1 LSRSVARR
9 RRLAFWG
16 LIGAVFISQTGFGAV
31 LPILPIFIRERGAS
45 YTLVGVIVGAA
56 LIGQFAGQYPAGWLS
71 DRIGRRP
78 VMIAGLLVAG
88 AGNALFALPG
98 SIWLLV
104 VLRVVQGLGVGAFR
118 PGARAAIADLVP
130 AGERGVA
137 YGWFSAATLSG
148 FITGPALGG
157 ALAAFGRGAVFEATG
172 VATVAAAVVLAIT
185 LEGGAPTS
193 AAAVGRAGG
202 AGWSN
207 PALRGVVIVSAGIYF
222 LVGVYDVIWSL
233 FMKGIGATDLQ
244 VGLSFSLFALPLVL
258 VTPLAGWAAD
268 HWDRRWTIVAS
279 TIGVAVIAPIYP
291 LFRSI
296 PLVIGLGVVEA
307 VIAAFPEPA
316 LNGYLMDAV
325 PAAVRGRVAGLAGA
339 AEGGANA
346 VGALCA
352 GALFGL
358 GAAVPFDVMG
368 AVCLAAALASLPAL
382 MAAGDR
388 RPSPAATIPST
399 GDDEEPGN

>member
-1 LSRSVARR
+1 VLRR
-9 RRLAFWG
+9 RRIAFWG
-16 LIGAVFISQTGFGAV
+16 LIAAVFISQTGFGAV
-31 LPILPIFIRERGAS
+31 LPILPLFIRDRGAS
-45 YTLVGVIVGAA
+45 YSLVGVIVGAA

-88 AGNALFALPG
+88 GGTALFALPR
-98 SIWLLV
+98 STWLLIA
-104 VLRVVQGLGVGAFR
+104 LRVVQGLGTGAFR

-157 ALAAFGRGAVFEATG
+157 ALVAFGRAAVFEATG
-172 VATVAAAVVLAIT
+172 VATLIAALVLAVT
-185 LEGGAPTS
+185 LEPDRQATTATGARDG
-193 AAAVGRAGG
+193 AVGWR
-202 AGWSN
+202 N
-207 PALRGVVIVSAGIYF
+207 PAVRGVIILSIGIFF
-222 LVGVYDVIWSL
+222 LVGVYDVVWSL
-233 FMKGIGATDLQ
+233 FMKTIQASDFQ

-268 HWDRRWTIVAS
+268 HWDRRWTIVGS
-279 TIGVAVIAPIYP
+279 TIGVALVAPIYP

-296 PLVIGLGVVEA
+296 PVVIAIGVVEA

-316 LNGYLMDAV
+316 MNGFLMDAV
-325 PAAVRGRVAGLAGA
+325 SAGARGRAAGIAGA
-339 AEGGANA
+339 AEGGAMA

-352 GALFGL
+352 GVLFGF
-358 GAAVPFDVMG
+358 GVAVPFVVMG
-368 AVCLAAALASLPAL
+368 AVCLAAAVASLPSL
-382 MAAGDR
+382 LAAG
-388 RPSPAATIPST
+388 
-399 GDDEEPGN
+399 PGTSLGAKARMPIDA